1 MRSEPLLGLKQ
12 IIDASGTITAIGA
25 VAANQEPI
33 GAAAA
38 ILTRAVEIP
47 EVHRTASLAIV
58 QVTGAEAGCVTA
70 CASAGISVAVAAT
83 MTGDGLTGIARLPH
97 SGGLR
102 NDFTNKDSAI
112 DFVDLATVFAP

>member
-1 MRSEPLLGLKQ
+1 
-12 IIDASGTITAIGA
+12 
-25 VAANQEPI
+25 
-33 GAAAA
+33 
-38 ILTRAVEIP
+38 
-47 EVHRTASLAIV
+47 
-58 QVTGAEAGCVTA
+58 
-70 CASAGISVAVAAT
+70 